1 MKKVTGIGG
10 IFFKTADPEKTKQ
23 WYAKHLGIIPDSD
36 GYISFYWREKDD
48 PETVGFTAWS
58 PFRNDT
64 KYFEP
69 SQAPFM
75 MNFRVDDLD
84 ALLEQLKT
92 EGVQVVGEVEEY
104 EYGRF
109 GWIIDPEG
117 IKIELWEPPKES
129 KE

>member
-10 IFFKTADPEKTKQ
+10 IFFKTPDPEKTKE

-58 PFRNDT
+58 PFRDDT

-69 SQAPFM
+69 SQSPFM
-75 MNFRVDDLD
+75 MNFRVDNLD
-84 ALLEQLKT
+84 ALLEQLKA
-92 EGVQVVGEVEEY
+92 EGVQVVGEVEECD
-104 EYGRF
+104 YGRF
-109 GWIIDPEG
+109 GWIIDPDG
-117 IKIELWEPPKES
+117 IKIELWEPPKGG